1 MPQVEVTFDIDANGI
16 LNVSAK
22 DKATGKE
29 QRIVIR
35 ASSGLSDDEIKR
47 MVKEAEAHAAED
59 RQFRELVETRNR
71 ADAMI
76 HSVDK
81 ALKDLGDKVS
91 ADERAKAEAA
101 LNDLKSALSA
111 DDKEVIEKKT
121 EILAQ
126 ASASIAQ
133 RAYAGS
139 QPGGPGAGGPGGG
152 GAGGPGG
159 PGADGAAGAQGSSGA
174 GAQAKPDEN
183 VVDAE
188 FEEVR
193 DKGRRAS

>member
-1 MPQVEVTFDIDANGI
+1 VEVTFDIDANGI

-47 MVKEAEAHAAED
+47 MVKDAEAHAAED
-59 RQFRELVETRNR
+59 RKFRELVDTRNR
-71 ADAMI
+71 ADAMV
-76 HSVDK
+76 HAVEK

-91 ADERAKAEAA
+91 SDERAKAE
-101 LNDLKSALSA
+101 SALSDLKTA
-111 DDKEVIEKKT
+111 LKGDDKDAIEKKT
-121 EILAQ
+121 EALGQ

-133 RAYAGS
+133 RAYAAQEGA
-139 QPGGPGAGGPGGG
+139 GAGGP
-152 GAGGPGG
+152 AGGPGG
-159 PGADGAAGAQGSSGA
+159 PGGPGAAGPGDGA
-174 GAQAKPDEN
+174 GAGDAQGGAQAGKPEDN

>member
-1 MPQVEVTFDIDANGI
+1 
-16 LNVSAK
+16 
-22 DKATGKE
+22 
-29 QRIVIR
+29 
-35 ASSGLSDDEIKR
+35 
-47 MVKEAEAHAAED
+47 
-59 RQFRELVETRNR
+59 
-71 ADAMI
+71 
-76 HSVDK
+76 
-81 ALKDLGDKVS
+81 
-91 ADERAKAEAA
+91 
-101 LNDLKSALSA
+101 LNDLKSALSS

-121 EILAQ
+121 EILGQ

-139 QPGGPGAGGPGGG
+139 PPGGG
-152 GAGGPGG
+152 AAAGGGSG
-159 PGADGAAGAQGSSGA
+159 PGDGAAGAQGGAGA